1 MSLKPEDIPELTRL
15 LELTTP
21 SVKAFLRQA
30 LASIP
35 KPIDP
40 VPAAPAPSAPS
51 DATPTSTAPPA
62 PAGPSSKDITYIQP
76 RYCFEQDNDNV
87 TVLILDLPAFTPETK
102 AGVVCNI
109 QSDSLDII
117 IPPNRRLRLFPLE
130 KPVDASHSTFK
141 VKKTQVE
148 ITLKKASKWEHWG
161 ELVAKKSAAEKK
173 KVDADPSAG
182 LMDLMKDL
190 YK

>member
-15 LELTTP
+15 IELTTP

-51 DATPTSTAPPA
+51 DATPTSAAPPA

-130 KPVDASHSTFK
+130 KPVNVPQSSFK

-161 ELVAKKSAAEKK
+161 DLVAKKSAVDKK
-173 KVDADPSAG
+173 KADADPSAG

>member
-15 LELTTP
+15 MEQTTP
-21 SVKAFLRQA
+21 SVQAFLRQA

-40 VPAAPAPSAPS
+40 VPAAPAPAPS
-51 DATPTSTAPPA
+51 PAAPPA
-62 PAGPSSKDITYIQP
+62 PDGPSSKDITYIQP

-130 KPVDASHSTFK
+130 KPVNVLLSSFK

-161 ELVAKKSAAEKK
+161 DLVAKKSAVDKK
-173 KVDADPSAG
+173 KADADPSAG

>member
-1 MSLKPEDIPELTRL
+1 MAQLKPDDIPELTRL
-15 LELTTP
+15 IELTTSP
-21 SVKAFLRQA
+21 SVKAFLQQG
-30 LASIP
+30 LTSIP
-35 KPIDP
+35 KPLP
-40 VPAAPAPSAPS
+40 VVVESPPAATSDAPAAPSP
-51 DATPTSTAPPA
+51 APPA
-62 PAGPSSKDITYIQP
+62 PSKDITYIEP

-87 TVLILDLPAFTPETK
+87 TVVIFDLPAFTPETK

-109 QSDSLDII
+109 QSDSLDVT

-130 KPVDASHSTFK
+130 KPVDAPKSTFK

-161 ELVAKKSAAEKK
+161 DLVAKKSAAEKK

>member
-76 RYCFEQDNDNV
+76 RYCVEQDNDNV

-130 KPVDASHSTFK
+130 KPVNVPQSSFK

-161 ELVAKKSAAEKK
+161 DLVAKKSAVDKK
-173 KVDADPSAG
+173 KADADPSAG

>member
-1 MSLKPEDIPELTRL
+1 MAQLKPDDIPELTRL
-15 LELTTP
+15 IELTTSP
-21 SVKAFLRQA
+21 SVKAFLQQG
-30 LASIP
+30 LTSIP
-35 KPIDP
+35 KPPAATSDA
-40 VPAAPAPSAPS
+40 PAAPSP
-51 DATPTSTAPPA
+51 APPA
-62 PAGPSSKDITYIQP
+62 PSKDITYIEP

-87 TVLILDLPAFTPETK
+87 TVVIFDLPAFTPETK
-102 AGVVCNI
+102 AGVVCTI
-109 QSDSLDII
+109 QPDSLDVT

-130 KPVDASHSTFK
+130 KPVDAPKSTFK

-161 ELVAKKSAAEKK
+161 DLVAKKSAQEKK